1 MIKIL
6 IADDDRVQTL
16 MLSTRL
22 KAKGF
27 EVAVAYDAIQ
37 AYTVAMRSL
46 PDAIILDIQ
55 MPGGTGV
62 AVLKH
67 LKAST
72 KTRQIPVIVLTGT
85 LDPSEEP
92 TFRELGVAQFLY
104 KPVDMEQLDL
114 ALSQITRKS
123 PDPPPAR

>member
-1 MIKIL
+1 MNIL
-6 IADDDRVQTL
+6 IADDDRIQTL

-27 EVAVAYDAIQ
+27 DVVVAYDAIQ
-37 AYTVAMRSL
+37 AYATAIRSR

-67 LKAST
+67 LKASS
-72 KTRQIPVIVLTGT
+72 KTNQIPVIVLTGT
-85 LDPSEEP
+85 IDPSEEP
-92 TFRELGVAQFLY
+92 RLRELGVAQTLY
-104 KPVDMEQLDL
+104 KPVDLEQLYL
-114 ALSQITRKS
+114 ALSQFAEKA
-123 PDPPPAR
+123 PDSSAR

>member
-1 MIKIL
+1 LIKIL

-37 AYTVAMRSL
+37 AYTVAIRSL

-72 KTRQIPVIVLTGT
+72 KTSQIPVIVLTGT
-85 LDPSEEP
+85 IDPSEEP
-92 TFRELGVAQFLY
+92 RLKELGVARFLY
-104 KPVDMEQLDL
+104 KPVDLEQLYVT
-114 ALSQITRKS
+114 LSQLLEK
-123 PDPPPAR
+123 PPARSSAQ